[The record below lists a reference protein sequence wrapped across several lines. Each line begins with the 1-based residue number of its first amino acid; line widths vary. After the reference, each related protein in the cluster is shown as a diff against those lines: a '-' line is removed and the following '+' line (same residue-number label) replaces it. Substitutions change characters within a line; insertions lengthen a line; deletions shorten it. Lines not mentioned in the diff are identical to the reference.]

1 MLTISKALSAEQAR
15 TYHAREFVSE
25 KQNYWSRDAQVHSE
39 WQGRLA
45 QEWGLRG
52 SVGAEEFARLSEG
65 QHPES
70 GAQLVKHQPA
80 KTYDNEYGKEVTSI
94 EHRAGWDATFSAPKS
109 VSLTALVG
117 GDERVRLAHRE
128 SVRVAL
134 GELERY
140 TQARIGNIHAPETTA
155 KFIAATFEHDTARP
169 VDGYAAPQLH
179 THAVIFNVT
188 ERESGQT
195 RALQERS
202 LFQSQQYATSVYR
215 SELAV
220 RLQGLG
226 YEIERGKHGQ
236 PEIKG
241 YPQEYLDASS
251 PRREQIK
258 RHLQEIGREGAGAA
272 QVAAHRTRDSKAIH
286 SPEEVLQR
294 HRELAAQYGNQADRV
309 VAQAREHAQL
319 HAPHS
324 DKTEQQAVTYA
335 RNHVFERSAVQDERS
350 ILQAAISRSM
360 AQATFKQVRQ
370 EFAQRV
376 QRGEFLAVGPVEG
389 RAAPF
394 YTTAE
399 MVRMEQEII
408 GRMQSGNRRTY
419 NDPMLV
425 SPSLR
430 IATEDRHTEL
440 SPAQREVVD
449 DIFVSR
455 EKIIGLDGLAGTG
468 KTTTL
473 AVIREGAEAEG
484 YKVEGFAP
492 TSRAVQRLA
501 EAGIETSTLQRH
513 LARGEQPD
521 TGAKK
526 LYVLDESSLASTRQ
540 MHEFMERLHARDRV
554 LLIGDTRQHE
564 AVEAGRPFAQLQET
578 GMRTMRLEE
587 IVRQKDPELKQAV
600 EQLARGQ
607 IGAAIDSL
615 DQQGRV
621 HEVKGRE
628 ERITA
633 IAREYAKSPESTL
646 VVSPDNL
653 SRTEINQRIHAELQ
667 SRGTV
672 SKEEHAVQTLVPRQ
686 EMTGADRSW
695 AQQYRVD
702 DILRY
707 SRSSRETGIAKGEYT
722 RVKSIDAQNNRL
734 TVLRVD
740 GSETTY
746 DPRRQVGVSV
756 YREQEKA
763 FSVGDRI
770 QFTAPHR
777 ELKIANREL
786 GTVENIAPSGAMRL
800 KLDSG
805 RSMDYEPQHHPHLDH
820 GYAVTSYSSQGQTAE
835 RVLIHVNTELA
846 AKDLLNSRMAYVSV
860 SRGQWDAQ
868 IFTNNR
874 EKLPQ
879 ALGHGISNQS
889 ALKPEQALAPIQHEA
904 ARSQQPEKDLGIG
917 MGMGIGFGL

>member
-1 MLTISKALSAEQAR
+1 MLTISKALSAGQAR

-52 SVGAEEFARLSEG
+52 SVGAQEFARLSEG
-65 QHPES
+65 QHPEN

-80 KTYDNEYGKEVTSI
+80 KTYENEYGKRITSV

-117 GDERVRLAHRE
+117 GDERVRAAHRE

-140 TQARIGNIHAPETTA
+140 TQARIGNIHAPETTG
-155 KFIAATFEHDTARP
+155 KFMAASFEHDTARP

-179 THAVIFNVT
+179 THAVIFNLT
-188 ERESGQT
+188 ERENGQT

-215 SELAV
+215 SELAM

-241 YPQEYLDASS
+241 YTQEYLDASS

-272 QVAAHRTRDSKAIH
+272 QIAAHRTRDGKEIH
-286 SPEEVLQR
+286 SPEDVLQR
-294 HRELAAQYGNQADRV
+294 HRELAGQYGHQADRV
-309 VAQAREHAQL
+309 VALAREHTRD
-319 HAPHS
+319 HAPRS

-360 AQATFKQVRQ
+360 AQATYEQVRH

-376 QRGEFLAVGPVEG
+376 QRGEFLAVGFIEG
-389 RAAPF
+389 RAAPL

-408 GRMQSGNRRTY
+408 GRMQSGNQRTY
-419 NDPMLV
+419 ADPMLV

-455 EKIIGLDGLAGTG
+455 EKIVGLDGIAGTG

-473 AVIREGAEAEG
+473 AVIREGAKAEG

-492 TSRAVQRLA
+492 TSRAAQKLA

-521 TGAKK
+521 TGEKK

-540 MHEFMERLHARDRV
+540 MHDFLERLHARDRV
-554 LLIGDTRQHE
+554 LLVGDTRQHE
-564 AVEAGRPFAQLQET
+564 AVEAGRPFAQLQEA

-587 IVRQKDPELKQAV
+587 IVRQKDPELKQVV
-600 EQLARGQ
+600 EQLAHGR
-607 IGAAIDSL
+607 IGAAIESL
-615 DQQGRV
+615 DRQGRV
-621 HEVKGRE
+621 HEVKGHE
-628 ERITA
+628 ERIEA

-653 SRTEINQRIHAELQ
+653 SRTEINQRIHTELQ
-667 SRGTV
+667 AHGTV
-672 SKEEHAVQTLVPRQ
+672 SGDERSVRTLVPRQ

-695 AQQYRVD
+695 AQQYQVD

-722 RVKSIDAQNNRL
+722 RVKAIDVQNNLL
-734 TVLRVD
+734 TVRRVD
-740 GSETTY
+740 GRETTY
-746 DPRRQVGVSV
+746 DPRRQMGVSV

-770 QFTAPHR
+770 QFTAPNH

-786 GTVENIAPSGAMRL
+786 GTVESIAPDGTMRL
-800 KLDSG
+800 KLDNG
-805 RSMDYEPQHHPHLDH
+805 RSIDYEPQRHPHLDH
-820 GYAVTSYSSQGQTAE
+820 GYAVTSHSSQGQTAG
-835 RVLIHVNTELA
+835 RVLIHVDTELA

-868 IFTNNR
+868 IFTNDR
-874 EKLPQ
+874 KMLPQ
-879 ALGHGISNQS
+879 ALGHDISHQS
-889 ALKPEQALAPIQHEA
+889 ALKPEQVIAPLQHHEI
-904 ARSQQPEKDLGIG
+904 ARPQQPEKDLGIG
-917 MGMGIGFGL
+917 MGFGLGL

>member
-1 MLTISKALSAEQAR
+1 MLTISKALSAGQAR

-45 QEWGLRG
+45 REWGLHG
-52 SVGAEEFARLSEG
+52 VVGAEEFARLSEG
-65 QHPES
+65 QHPAT

-80 KTYDNEYGKEVTSI
+80 KTYDNEYGKEITSV

-117 GDERVRLAHRE
+117 GDERVRQAHRE

-179 THAVIFNVT
+179 THAVIFNMT
-188 ERESGQT
+188 ERENGQT

-215 SELAV
+215 SELAM

-226 YEIERGKHGQ
+226 YEVERGKHGQ

-241 YPQEYLDASS
+241 YTQEYLDASS

-258 RHLQEIGREGAGAA
+258 NHLQEIGREGAGAA
-272 QVAAHRTRDSKAIH
+272 QVAAHRTRDSKEIR
-286 SPEEVLQR
+286 SPEEVLKR
-294 HRELAAQYGNQADRV
+294 HRELAARHGHQADRV
-309 VAQAREHAQL
+309 VALAREHTQR
-319 HAPHS
+319 HAPRPGR
-324 DKTEQQAVTYA
+324 TEQIERQAVTYA

-360 AQATFKQVRQ
+360 AQATYEQVRH

-376 QRGEFLAVGPVEG
+376 QRGEFVAVGPIEG
-389 RAAPF
+389 RAAPM

-399 MVRMEQEII
+399 MIRMEQDIVA
-408 GRMQSGNRRTY
+408 RMQSGNQRY
-419 NDPMLV
+419 FSHPMLV
-425 SPSLR
+425 TPSLR

-473 AVIREGAEAEG
+473 AVIREGVEAEG

-492 TSRAVQRLA
+492 TSRAAQKLA
-501 EAGIETSTLQRH
+501 EAGIETSTLQRR

-521 TGAKK
+521 TGQKRF
-526 LYVLDESSLASTRQ
+526 YVLDESSLASTRQ
-540 MHEFMERLHARDRV
+540 MHEFIERLHAGDRV
-554 LLIGDTRQHE
+554 LLVGDTRQHE
-564 AVEAGRPFAQLQET
+564 AVEAGRPFAQLQEA
-578 GMRTMRLEE
+578 GMRTMRLDE

-607 IGAAIDSL
+607 VGAAINSL
-615 DQQGRV
+615 DRQGRV
-621 HEVKGRE
+621 HEVKGHD
-628 ERITA
+628 ERISA

-672 SKEEHAVQTLVPRQ
+672 STEEHAVQTLVPRQ

-695 AQQYRVD
+695 AQQYQIN

-722 RVKSIDAQNNRL
+722 RVKSIDAQNNQL
-734 TVLRVD
+734 TVQRAG

-746 DPRRQVGVSV
+746 DPRRQMGVSV
-756 YREQEKA
+756 YREEEKA

-770 QFTAPHR
+770 QFTAPNH
-777 ELKIANREL
+777 ELKIANRDL
-786 GTVENIAPSGAMRL
+786 GTVESISPDGTMRL
-800 KLDSG
+800 KLDNG
-805 RSMDYEPQHHPHLDH
+805 RTLDYGPQHHPHLDH
-820 GYAVTSYSSQGQTAE
+820 GYAITSHSSQGQTAA
-835 RVLIHVNTELA
+835 RVLIDVNTELA
-846 AKDLLNSRMAYVSV
+846 AKDLLNGRMAYVSV

-874 EKLPQ
+874 EKLPK
-879 ALGHGISNQS
+879 ALGHDISHQS
-889 ALKPEQALAPIQHEA
+889 AHKPEQAIAPMQHQEA
-904 ARSQQPEKDLGIG
+904 GRSLQPMED
-917 MGMGIGFGL
+917 MGMSIGLGF

>member
-1 MLTISKALSAEQAR
+1 MLTICKALSAEQAR
-15 TYHAREFVSE
+15 TYDAREFVSE

-45 QEWGLRG
+45 RDWGLRG
-52 SVGAEEFARLSEG
+52 SVGAEGFSRLSEG
-65 QHPES
+65 QHPEN

-80 KTYDNEYGKEVTSI
+80 KTYDNEYGKEITSV

-117 GDERVRLAHRE
+117 GDERVRVAHRE
-128 SVRVAL
+128 SVRIAL
-134 GELERY
+134 RELERY

-179 THAVIFNVT
+179 THAVIFNMT

-215 SELAV
+215 SELAI
-220 RLQGLG
+220 RLQGMG

-241 YPQEYLDASS
+241 YTQEYLDVSS

-286 SPEEVLQR
+286 SPEEVLHR

-309 VAQAREHAQL
+309 VAQAREHTQV
-319 HAPHS
+319 HAPRS
-324 DKTEQQAVTYA
+324 DKTEREIERQAVTYA

-360 AQATFKQVRQ
+360 AQATYEQVRQ

-376 QRGEFLAVGPVEG
+376 QRGEFLAVGHVEG
-389 RAAPF
+389 RAAPV

-399 MVRMEQEII
+399 MVRMERQTI
-408 GRMQSGNRRTY
+408 GRMQSGNQRTY
-419 NDPMLV
+419 RDPMLV

-430 IATEDRHTEL
+430 IAIEDRHTEL
-440 SPAQREVVD
+440 SPAQLRVVD

-455 EKIIGLDGLAGTG
+455 EKIVGLDGIAGTG

-473 AVIREGAEAEG
+473 AVIREGVQAEG

-492 TSRAVQRLA
+492 TSRAAQKLA

-521 TGAKK
+521 TGEKK

-540 MHEFMERLHARDRV
+540 IHEFMERLHASDRV
-554 LLIGDTRQHE
+554 LLVGDTRQHE
-564 AVEAGRPFAQLQET
+564 AVEAGRPFAQLQEA
-578 GMRTMRLEE
+578 GMRTMSLQE

-607 IGAAIDSL
+607 VGAAIDSL
-615 DQQGRV
+615 DRQGRV
-621 HEVKGRE
+621 HEVKRSD
-628 ERITA
+628 ERIAA
-633 IAREYAKSPESTL
+633 IAREYAKSTESTL

-667 SRGTV
+667 ARGVVSR
-672 SKEEHAVQTLVPRQ
+672 EEHSVQTLVPRQ

-707 SRSSRETGIAKGEYT
+707 SRGSRETGIQKGEYT

-734 TVLRVD
+734 TVLRAD
-740 GSETTY
+740 GSETAY
-746 DPRRQVGVSV
+746 DPRRQMGVSA
-756 YREQEKA
+756 YREQERA

-770 QFTAPHR
+770 QFTAPNH
-777 ELKIANREL
+777 EMKIANREL
-786 GTVENIAPSGAMRL
+786 GTVENIAPDGTMRL
-800 KLDSG
+800 KLDNG
-805 RSMDYEPQHHPHLDH
+805 RSMDYEPQRHPHLDH
-820 GYAVTSYSSQGQTAE
+820 GYAVTSYSSQGQTTE
-835 RVLIHVNTELA
+835 RVLIHVDTDLA
-846 AKDLLNSRMAYVSV
+846 AKDLLNRRMAYVSV
-860 SRGQWDAQ
+860 SRGQRDAQ
-868 IFTNNR
+868 IFTNDR
-874 EKLPQ
+874 EKLPS
-879 ALGHGISNQS
+879 ALGHDVSHQS
-889 ALKPEQALAPIQHEA
+889 ANKPQQTIAQMEHQEA
-904 ARSQQPEKDLGIG
+904 ARSHQRGQDLG
-917 MGMGIGFGL
+917 MGLGF